1 MQGKGKERCTSMIL
15 LGVLVVVLDIIAL
28 VNIVASSMSVA
39 GKLLWALIVLLLPVV
54 GMLLYFAVGQ
64 KA

>member
-1 MQGKGKERCTSMIL
+1 MIL

-28 VNIVASSMSVA
+28 VNSVASSMSVA

>member
-1 MQGKGKERCTSMIL
+1 
-15 LGVLVVVLDIIAL
+15 V
-28 VNIVASSMSVA
+28 
-39 GKLLWALIVLLLPVV
+39 LWALIVLLLPVV

>member
-1 MQGKGKERCTSMIL
+1 MII

>member
-1 MQGKGKERCTSMIL
+1 MSMIV

-28 VNIVASSMSVA
+28 VNIVVSSMSGS
-39 GKLLWALIVLLLPVV
+39 GKLLWALIVLLLPAV
-54 GMLLYFAVGQ
+54 GMLLYFAVGH

>member
-1 MQGKGKERCTSMIL
+1 MII

-28 VNIVASSMSVA
+28 VNIVASSMSVG
-39 GKLLWALIVLLLPVV
+39 GKLLWGLIVVLLPVV

>member
-1 MQGKGKERCTSMIL
+1 MIV
-15 LGVLVVVLDIIAL
+15 LGVLVVVLDVIAL
-28 VNIVASSMSVA
+28 VNIIASSMSGA

>member
-1 MQGKGKERCTSMIL
+1 MIL